1 MNINFTLPDLNL
13 DRDLEHTNED
23 NKSPMPQNSKI
34 RPNWYKVPLPRN
46 LAMWAIECLKEYV
59 DISKF
64 QRFRKVSVSCKNNGT
79 SLFVRLLFESK
90 MYYGGHC
97 VGKEQFL
104 TGLPVSYL
112 IEVNKRM
119 LKGNDMN
126 YDIGKG
132 VKYNEKFPVF
142 NKMIE
147 MDEESKLWK
156 ERDKLFKFI
165 KQFDIPLR
173 VAVPKPFSKAKAKS
187 KQKSAGKKERRTMR
201 KN

>member
-13 DRDLEHTNED
+13 ERDLEHTNEE
-23 NKSPMPQNSKI
+23 KSRPMPQNSKI

-126 YDIGKG
+126 YDIGGG
-132 VKYNEKFPVF
+132 VKYSEKFPVF
-142 NKMIE
+142 NKIIE
-147 MDEESKLWK
+147 MDEDSKLWK

-165 KQFDIPLR
+165 KQFDIPIR
-173 VAVPKPFSKAKAKS
+173 VVVPAPCDKRTKLAK
-187 KQKSAGKKERRTMR
+187 KQLKKQR
-201 KN
+201 KQRK